1 MFELVRPQMDLYAEW
16 LEAHREWG
24 PGTHE
29 DGFAIGQDADV
40 DTEQGFRAWVD
51 RLHRDPGELWWVVED
66 GRVLGGATFRS
77 LDDERLPRLGHV
89 SYGIRPSAR
98 GRGAASWALGEL
110 LTYAA
115 GRGVDPV
122 LAVCRDDNV
131 GSIATLE
138 HFDATLQETKDDDGV
153 RVRHYALSTARFR
166 PLH

>member
-1 MFELVRPQMDLYAEW
+1 MRPRVDLYAEW

-24 PGTHE
+24 PGSHE
-29 DGFAIGQDADV
+29 DGFAIDESIDV
-40 DTEQGFRAWVD
+40 DTEPGFRAWVD
-51 RLHRDPGELWWVVED
+51 RLLRGPGDLWWIIED

-98 GRGAASWALGEL
+98 GRGVATWALGEL
-110 LTYAA
+110 LAHAA
-115 GRGVDPV
+115 RQGVEPV

-138 HFDATLQETKDDDGV
+138 GSGAVLQEIKDDEGV
-153 RVRHYALSTARFR
+153 RVRHYTLSVTRSET
-166 PLH
+166 